1 MMFALSLQTWNLFL
15 LGEFR
20 NSRLCG
26 EKYCDLSED
35 LPSVFV
41 HVSPLLH
48 GRTCES
54 FQRENTDLPVK
65 TIAKCTALEQLAL
78 HLNP

>member
-20 NSRLCG
+20 NSCLCG
-26 EKYCDLSED
+26 EKYCDLSD
-35 LPSVFV
+35 PLTSVFV

-48 GRTCES
+48 GRTYGS
-54 FQRENTDLPVK
+54 FQRQNTDLPVK
-65 TIAKCTALEQLAL
+65 TIDKCTALEQLAL